1 MSKLF
6 DEDIIDKIKK
16 KIDSYLDEASRTINK
31 RLEEKKVEA
40 GKRMFNVV
48 DLNEREKQA
57 NASVVDLNEKER
69 MEEMAKKQK
78 ELEVKMKQMKMD
90 IEEKQEESTDKKMKM
105 SPPWIVYLEK
115 FKKLF
120 EQDPELHIM
129 FDDDNM
135 ELIVRVDNQT
145 KYEALRELLP
155 YKVDFG
161 NVIMNLTLIPA
172 NEMVGTKNAARLMN
186 EAFKGNPV
194 VDNII
199 EIPNVFTNTLT
210 YVMFKK
216 EVVQYW
222 SDNLGDPHGNESTLY
237 QEIAKD
243 IITGVDGVSYC
254 TSTEP

>member
-6 DEDIIDKIKK
+6 DEDIIEKIKQ
-16 KIDSYLDEASRTINK
+16 KIDTYLDEASKTINR

-40 GKRMFNVV
+40 GKRMFN
-48 DLNEREKQA
+48 
-57 NASVVDLNEKER
+57 VVDLNEKER

-78 ELEVKMKQMKMD
+78 ELEVKMEQMKMD
-90 IEEKQEESTDKKMKM
+90 IEEKKEETMENNEKKTQM
-105 SPPWIVYLEK
+105 SPPWIIYVEK

-129 FDDDNM
+129 FDDGDM
-135 ELIVRVDNQT
+135 ELTVRVDNQT

-155 YKVDFG
+155 YKVNFG
-161 NVIMNLTLIPA
+161 NVIMKLTLIPA
-172 NEMVGTKNAARLMN
+172 NEMTGTKNAARLFS

-194 VDNII
+194 VDDII
-199 EIPNVFTNTLT
+199 EIPNVFTNTIT
-210 YVMFKK
+210 YIMFKK

-237 QEIAKD
+237 QDIAKD
-243 IITGVDGVSYC
+243 LISDVVGVSYC
-254 TSTEP
+254 TSTES